1 MTPQSFLLSAEL
13 ADYVRGAADPPD
25 DVVAELIAET
35 AAMTATGDGRP
46 TYQVAPEQA
55 ALLTLLTRI
64 SGARW
69 AVEIGTFT
77 GLSALAIARGL
88 PADGGLLCL
97 DRDARWTDVARRY
110 WARAGVAER
119 VELRL
124 GEAAEVLAGLPVRPT
139 FDLAFVDADKTGY
152 AGYVDA
158 LHPRMHPGGLLVLDN
173 TLRAGRVLDPRDDDD
188 RAIAALNTAL
198 AADERFDTVLLPVA
212 DGLTLL
218 RVR

>member
-13 ADYVRGAADPPD
+13 ADHVRRSTDPPD
-25 DVVAELIAET
+25 DVVADLVAET
-35 AAMTATGDGRP
+35 AAMTAAGDGRP

-55 ALLTLLTRI
+55 AFLTLLTRI
-64 SGARW
+64 AGARW

-77 GLSALAIARGL
+77 GLSALAVARGL
-88 PADGGLLCL
+88 PEDGGLLCL
-97 DRDARWTDVARRY
+97 DRDAHWTDVARRY

-119 VELRL
+119 IELRL
-124 GEAAEVLAGLPVRPT
+124 GEAAELLAALPVRPT

-173 TLRAGRVLDPRDDDD
+173 TLRAGRVLDPQDDDD
-188 RAIAALNTAL
+188 RAIAALNAAL
-198 AADERFDTVLLPVA
+198 AADDRFDTVLLPLA
-212 DGLTLL
+212 NGLTLL

>member
-13 ADYVRGAADPPD
+13 ADYVRVSSDPPD
-25 DVVAELIAET
+25 DVVADLVAET
-35 AAMTATGDGRP
+35 AAMTAAGDGRP

-55 ALLTLLTRI
+55 GFLQLLTRLV
-64 SGARW
+64 GARW

-97 DRDARWTDVARRY
+97 DRDEHWTAVARRY
-110 WARAGVAER
+110 WARAGVDER
-119 VELRL
+119 IELRI
-124 GEAAEVLAGLPVRPT
+124 GEAAGLLDALPHQPT

-152 AGYVDA
+152 AGYVEA
-158 LHPRMHPGGLLVLDN
+158 LHPRLHPGGLVLLDN
-173 TLRAGRVLDPRDDDD
+173 TLRAGRVLDPQTDDD
-188 RAIAALNTAL
+188 RAIVALNAALAT
-198 AADERFDTVLLPVA
+198 DDRWETVLLPIA

-218 RVR
+218 RKR

>member
-1 MTPQSFLLSAEL
+1 MTPQSFLLSPQL
-13 ADYVRGAADPPD
+13 ADYVRGCADPPD
-25 DVVAELIAET
+25 DVVTDLVAET
-35 AAMTATGDGRP
+35 AEMTAAGDGRP

-55 ALLTLLTRI
+55 AFLTLLARI

-69 AVEIGTFT
+69 AVEVGTFT

-88 PADGGLLCL
+88 PEDGGLLCL
-97 DRDARWTDVARRY
+97 DRDAHWTDVARRY
-110 WARAGVAER
+110 WARAGVADR
-119 VELRL
+119 IELRL
-124 GEAAEVLAGLPVRPT
+124 GEAADLVAALPLRPT

-173 TLRAGRVLDPRDDDD
+173 TLRAGRVLDPTDADD
-188 RAIAALNTAL
+188 RAIAELNAAL
-198 AADERFDTVLLPVA
+198 ATDPRFDTVLLPVA

>member
-1 MTPQSFLLSAEL
+1 MTPQSFLLSPEL
-13 ADYVRGAADPPD
+13 AEFVRASADPPD
-25 DVVAELIAET
+25 DVVTDLVAET
-35 AAMTATGDGRP
+35 AAMTAAGDGKP
-46 TYQVAPEQA
+46 TYQVATEQA
-55 ALLTLLTRI
+55 AFLTLLTRVAR
-64 SGARW
+64 ARW
-69 AVEIGTFT
+69 AIEIGTFT

-88 PADGGLLCL
+88 PDDGGLLCL
-97 DRDARWTDVARRY
+97 DRDAHWTDVARRY
-110 WARAGVAER
+110 WGRAGVADR

-124 GEAAEVLAGLPVRPT
+124 GEAAELLAQLPRRPT

-173 TLRAGRVLDPRDDDD
+173 TLRAGKVLDPQDDDD
-188 RAIAALNTAL
+188 RAIAALAASL
-198 AADERFDTVLLPVA
+198 AADDRFDTVLLPVA

>member
-13 ADYVRGAADPPD
+13 AEHVRAGTDPPD
-25 DVVAELIAET
+25 DVVTDLIAET
-35 AAMTATGDGRP
+35 AAMTAAGDGRP

-55 ALLTLLTRI
+55 ALLTLLTRV
-64 SGARW
+64 SRARW
-69 AVEIGTFT
+69 AVEVGTFT

-97 DRDARWTDVARRY
+97 DRDAHWTDVARRY

-119 VELRL
+119 IELRL
-124 GEAAEVLAGLPVRPT
+124 GEAAEVLAGLPERPT

-152 AGYVDA
+152 AGYVEA

-188 RAIAALNTAL
+188 RAIAALNAAL
-198 AADERFDTVLLPVA
+198 AADDRFDTVLVPVA